1 MLRSEKIAQVASAL
15 AAAQGEFPPIPRN
28 KTVTVK
34 TRSGG
39 AYTFSYAPLDA
50 ILGAV
55 RSALAKAGLAL
66 TQAVV
71 TDANNTDNL
80 RTILLHS
87 SGEFLANETPIYS
100 TGGDNASQA
109 YGSGLTYARRYGI
122 TALLCIAAD
131 EDDDGN
137 GENDDFTRVTRGDG
151 NERSPQTAPKD
162 RVQKSV
168 RQDGDPGIFL
178 GESQKRVLIAK
189 AKAAGLQHDEG
200 LDVALIHKYNRIDG
214 NNVNAVLADLR
225 ALAERKATEDEEA
238 PRS

>member
-1 MLRSEKIAQVASAL
+1 MLQSENIAQIAAAL
-15 AAAQGEFPPIPRN
+15 AAAQGEFPPIPRD

-34 TRSGG
+34 TRTGG
-39 AYTFSYAPLDA
+39 SYTFAYAPLDT

-55 RSALAKAGLAL
+55 RPALAKAGLAL

-80 RTILLHS
+80 RTILLHA
-87 SGEFLANETPIYS
+87 SGEFLANDTPIYNG
-100 TGGDNASQA
+100 GGDNASQA

-137 GENDDFTRVTRGDG
+137 GPGDDFERVSRGNG
-151 NERSPQTAPKD
+151 NEQAPRTAPKE
-162 RVQKSV
+162 RKTKSA

-178 GESQKRVLIAK
+178 GDSQKRVLIAK
-189 AKAAGLQHDEG
+189 AKGAGLEHEEG
-200 LDVALIHKYNRIDG
+200 TDAALVNRYNRIDG
-214 NNVNAVLADLR
+214 ANVNDVLADLR
-225 ALAERKATEDEEA
+225 ALTERRGNEQAE
-238 PRS
+238 PQS